1 MGKNYCFVQ
10 IELISE
16 LRISIILC
24 LLLYLTLKKLIFLI
38 YVQID
43 TIITENLHENQK
55 NTPFFRLKI
64 SLFFFSFFAINDSI
78 FFIFNEKSKYEKNA
92 THCSNV
98 PALSRIHIFKVS
110 YLSQIKGRALSRIHT
125 FKVPYLSQKRSGT
138 FNILWV
144 ARGV

>member
-16 LRISIILC
+16 LRTSIILC

-55 NTPFFRLKI
+55 YTPFFRLKI
-64 SLFFFSFFAINDSI
+64 SLFFFI
-78 FFIFNEKSKYEKNA
+78 FCNK
-92 THCSNV
+92 
-98 PALSRIHIFKVS
+98 
-110 YLSQIKGRALSRIHT
+110 
-125 FKVPYLSQKRSGT
+125 
-138 FNILWV
+138 
-144 ARGV
+144 